1 MSTIVNGHAVVGQ
14 TELADGDLVRFG
26 DAQPLV
32 FQHDS
37 LVPPRSYMNGGY
49 NGIEGSNGKR
59 GDLSLTELPVLGKRI
74 IPSPNR
80 RAISA
85 KSMRKKRS
93 ESADQAKKRSSL
105 DQHSSSSSTVGLPP
119 TPQSA
124 PFSRLHSASSRQ
136 RSVGNELLQ
145 RVVKLQ
151 GEVARRDEEMRMMR
165 AATARQQ
172 AIPLN
177 NNTIEDSAL
186 RQARRENER
195 LRDLLMFNNGN
206 HVGLPAVNGIVESMR
221 PLPTPEIEHQIYK
234 AFAVALASELKR
246 FGDRVISKSATD
258 YSDLFSAFVMEM
270 DDPFSI
276 KMLEIEAGCEA
287 YLTEKGY
294 DRAADTVRELFRSN
308 TIPEGIAGIS
318 SHLEALWPVLK
329 DGMTMAR
336 DSARACV
343 VLNNWSKRLGDQ
355 MRVSGITADRLL
367 QAADDLDA
375 TFSDGRLKTHWLI
388 PCLHPLLRTA
398 AIAMKDKEEG
408 VVETRKR
415 RSISDTEAKIA
426 AATGPLLQ
434 QIDEKEK
441 RNEELMEEKAA
452 LQSSLEAS
460 QDALKSLEEYKE
472 RLEKTEL
479 ELSNFKDDRDRERAE
494 FDERIE
500 RLEEELRK
508 AVEEK
513 ESLEEELVDEAEK
526 IHHNVTQSVEK
537 MRRKRSIRFAE
548 ARPSSADSDSMSVA
562 TPGWPIQRPTM
573 LPSPMTPA
581 GVFPSPIISLTD
593 TNNTLKMASIDEE
606 SCEDHR
612 EEEEDKEEE
621 KEGDDEKDEEAQDD
635 GKIMQD
641 DEEGE
646 EKDAKAEEE
655 EEEPQTARE
664 SHHDEEDNDDVVASG
679 DDAQGHGE
687 TKDQPEEGE
696 HVIESRSVHSLEE
709 EHGKEEEEKEE
720 ERENES
726 IDNFSPNSESDEEM
740 DAASGVEEEETPRIV
755 ELEEGGIKDQLEKEA
770 EIKDQ
775 EESLPI
781 IEEVEEEKEM
791 REGEEIKDHGETD
804 MADQEEVKG
813 HRETDEQ
820 DEDELA
826 MIKDQVD
833 RLNELRVRAQRQLA
847 PGSKFN
853 AYPYDESIG
862 TAQMIFDLTT
872 EFRRTA
878 NFLRGLL
885 AVSPL
890 SEFDRQTSEEREDN
904 EETNENDH
912 QNEEH
917 DNKEDAKERR
927 RRLRSE
933 KREEILEELERL
945 VEFAEVVKDSGKGE
959 SEEVEPAAHHM
970 DNSAI
975 MKQLN
980 DALLDRTDVP
990 KGIAEVRFASHLN
1003 SHLNT
1008 ASGRPPTGKQRVKL
1022 PIKAMLEWN
1031 GNPFQVAQVST
1042 PNGTVVQKPP
1052 TPPLR
1057 QPRFKF

>member
-1 MSTIVNGHAVVGQ
+1 MVEQKCGR
-14 TELADGDLVRFG
+14 E
-26 DAQPLV
+26 
-32 FQHDS
+32 
-37 LVPPRSYMNGGY
+37 
-49 NGIEGSNGKR
+49 
-59 GDLSLTELPVLGKRI
+59 
-74 IPSPNR
+74 
-80 RAISA
+80 
-85 KSMRKKRS
+85 
-93 ESADQAKKRSSL
+93 ES
-105 DQHSSSSSTVGLPP
+105 
-119 TPQSA
+119 
-124 PFSRLHSASSRQ
+124 
-136 RSVGNELLQ
+136 
-145 RVVKLQ
+145 
-151 GEVARRDEEMRMMR
+151 
-165 AATARQQ
+165 
-172 AIPLN
+172 
-177 NNTIEDSAL
+177 
-186 RQARRENER
+186 
-195 LRDLLMFNNGN
+195 
-206 HVGLPAVNGIVESMR
+206 
-221 PLPTPEIEHQIYK
+221 
-234 AFAVALASELKR
+234 
-246 FGDRVISKSATD
+246 
-258 YSDLFSAFVMEM
+258 
-270 DDPFSI
+270 
-276 KMLEIEAGCEA
+276 
-287 YLTEKGY
+287 
-294 DRAADTVRELFRSN
+294 
-308 TIPEGIAGIS
+308 
-318 SHLEALWPVLK
+318 
-329 DGMTMAR
+329 
-336 DSARACV
+336 
-343 VLNNWSKRLGDQ
+343 
-355 MRVSGITADRLL
+355 
-367 QAADDLDA
+367 
-375 TFSDGRLKTHWLI
+375 
-388 PCLHPLLRTA
+388 
-398 AIAMKDKEEG
+398 
-408 VVETRKR
+408 
-415 RSISDTEAKIA
+415 KIA

-548 ARPSSADSDSMSVA
+548 GLVSIFLATVEILAVTIVAICEYHQEVEDDPSLICGLGLDVRSDARVADSGITD
-562 TPGWPIQRPTM
+562 RPTM

-912 QNEEH
+912 QLSNGHTRKEKEKSNEEH

-1042 PNGTVVQKPP
+1042 PNGTNNI
-1052 TPPLR
+1052 LI
-1057 QPRFKF
+1057 